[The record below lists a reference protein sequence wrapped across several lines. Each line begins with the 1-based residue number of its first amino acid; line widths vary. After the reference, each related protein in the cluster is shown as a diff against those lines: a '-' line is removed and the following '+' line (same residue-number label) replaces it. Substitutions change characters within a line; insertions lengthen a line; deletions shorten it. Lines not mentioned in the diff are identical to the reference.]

1 MSDHDEVNGG
11 AESADGEVAEP
22 VEVAATGAG
31 SGGNDTGGNDAGEV
45 VAADVVA
52 AGAAAGA
59 LASTVED
66 DEERRAVGYG
76 WTYLTV
82 LGVIFA
88 AIAFLS
94 FSCDP
99 DEPEST
105 MATTPTTATDSG
117 AADTDTGAEATP
129 VELAFTVADGTV
141 TLTGAVPDEGARRQ
155 LVDLATARY
164 GEGNVIDSLTI
175 DENTTLTGGTITTS
189 GTATDGDQNPQGLQS
204 DVAAALGLTE
214 SGLDVSF
221 EAAPVVSVDAEAAL
235 SAGSVAL
242 TGVLPDQASIDSMT
256 AAAEDVW
263 GADNVD
269 ASGLTIGDVTWADG
283 VVRVTGSIDAGDT
296 RGDAFATA
304 LAAAAPGA
312 DIDVSGLTIDTSADA
327 LARSEEQLR
336 IALEANPILFAL
348 GSSEIDPASDEILAQ
363 AAAAINAAPGIN
375 VEVVGHTDDQ
385 GGEAANESL
394 SAARAEA
401 VVARLVELEVD
412 EERLTARGAGE
423 AEPIADNTTEEGRAA
438 NRRIA
443 FEFEGAE

>member
-11 AESADGEVAEP
+11 AEGVDGEVAEP
-22 VEVAATGAG
+22 VEVADTGT
-31 SGGNDTGGNDAGEV
+31 NDTGEVV

-52 AGAAAGA
+52 AGAAASA
-59 LASTVED
+59 LATTVED

-99 DEPEST
+99 DETEST
-105 MATTPTTATDSG
+105 MATTPTTAPDAG
-117 AADTDTGAEATP
+117 AADTGADATP
-129 VELAFTVADGTV
+129 VELAFTVADDTV

-164 GEGNVIDSLTI
+164 GEGNVVDSLTI

-189 GTATDGDQNPQGLQS
+189 GTATDGDPNPQGLQS

-235 SAGSVAL
+235 SAGSVTL

-256 AAAEDVW
+256 AAAEGVW
-263 GADNVD
+263 GVDNVD
-269 ASGLTIGDVTWADG
+269 ASGLSIGDVTWADG

-304 LAAAAPGA
+304 LAAAAAGA

-423 AEPIADNTTEEGRAA
+423 AEPVADNTTEEGRAA